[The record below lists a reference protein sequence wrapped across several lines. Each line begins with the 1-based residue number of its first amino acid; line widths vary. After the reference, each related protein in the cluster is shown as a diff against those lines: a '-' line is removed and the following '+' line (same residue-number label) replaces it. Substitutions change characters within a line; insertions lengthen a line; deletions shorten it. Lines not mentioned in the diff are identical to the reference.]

1 MPRRAKLFIAF
12 VIAAGAAIVLGSLL
26 ACHQLRYLERFW
38 QCLIL
43 ALLASTFKVRLP
55 GTKNAI
61 AASFVLF
68 LIAVDAL
75 EFGEVIII
83 AVLSCLM
90 QCLWR
95 PKTRPRAVR
104 VAFSLAS
111 TTISIAL
118 ALRLTSGLRAA
129 HAVVPELVLASAV
142 FFAVNSG
149 LTSAVVA
156 LVSGQPVL
164 ELWSN
169 CHRWA
174 FPYYLIGSLL
184 AVAVVFTERI
194 SGWSPA
200 FAMLPLMYMIY
211 LCYGQ
216 WLAPK
221 MEPEQARS

>member
-1 MPRRAKLFIAF
+1 MPPRAKVYIAF
-12 VIAAGAAIVLGSLL
+12 VVAAGAAILLLSLL
-26 ACHQLRYLERFW
+26 ADHQLRYLERFW

-55 GTKNAI
+55 GMKNNI

-68 LIAVDAL
+68 LIALDAL
-75 EFGEVIII
+75 EFDEVIII
-83 AVLSCLM
+83 AVLSCLV

-95 PKTRPRAVR
+95 PKSRPKLIQ

-118 ALRLTSGLRAA
+118 AFALTTGLRAA

-142 FFAVNSG
+142 FFALNSG

-156 LVSGQPVL
+156 LIRGERVL
-164 ELWSN
+164 QLWSN

-174 FPYYLIGSLL
+174 FPYYLIGSIL
-184 AVAVVFTERI
+184 AVVVSLTERV
-194 SGWSPA
+194 SGWTPA
-200 FAMLPLMYMIY
+200 LAMVPLMYMIY

-216 WLAPK
+216 WLAPRLAA
-221 MEPEQARS
+221 QQVSS